1 MKADQ
6 SANLPFELESPSV
19 HLSAN
24 LSVNKMHNVCRYL
37 GQRQLYE
44 HREEVDNT
52 ESETMVSLLRFQD
65 AAVVTDAYLIFVI
78 SFTPAVFSN
87 SKFYTR
93 NFTKNTPKR

>member
-1 MKADQ
+1 M
-6 SANLPFELESPSV
+6 

-24 LSVNKMHNVCRYL
+24 LSVNVMHNVCRYL

-65 AAVVTDAYLIFVI
+65 AGVATDE
-78 SFTPAVFSN
+78 P
-87 SKFYTR
+87 
-93 NFTKNTPKR
+93 